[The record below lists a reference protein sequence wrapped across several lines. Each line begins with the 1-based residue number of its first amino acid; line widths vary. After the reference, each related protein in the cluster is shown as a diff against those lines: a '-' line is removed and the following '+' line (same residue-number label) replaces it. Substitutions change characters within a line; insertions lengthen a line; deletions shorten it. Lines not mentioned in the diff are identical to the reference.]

1 MNDADNAGDEL
12 ESLVGQ
18 VADEYTDRV
27 NRGEPVELEEY
38 ARRYPQ
44 IADLL
49 REVLPSLGLLGQLA
63 SKEEDERNVGTGTV
77 PSYLGDYHI
86 IREVGRGGMGVVYEA
101 EQKSLGRHVALKILP
116 FHRLMDPLHL
126 KRFQREAQAA
136 ARLHHTNI
144 VPVFGVGE
152 HEGIHFYAMQY
163 IDGLGLDRVIDELR
177 EIRERAGAS
186 GSTCHTNGILRS
198 GLSVSLSDQ
207 SFTQYC
213 GSVARIGVQVADAL
227 AYAHREGLLHRD
239 VKPSNLLLDSTGR
252 IWVTDFGLAKAD
264 SGEALTQTGDMVGTL
279 RYSAPERLAGR
290 SDIRS
295 DIFSFGL
302 TLYELLTLRPAYD
315 ETHQGLLVQQVANGE
330 PPTLRKLDRRI
341 PADLETIVQK
351 ATAKEPERRYQDA
364 GEVAEDLRRY
374 LADRPVQ
381 ARRSSALEKG
391 WRWCRR
397 NPAIAIISAL
407 SLLTL
412 FSGVTAVVW
421 EWRRAETNLVQAEAN
436 FAKARQAVDDCFS
449 TVTEDPAFQEP
460 GQEAARKVLFQTALK
475 YYQDFLAQ
483 RSGDPTVRLDL
494 ARAYT
499 RVGFIND
506 LIASKTDAVT
516 SYEKACELYDEF
528 VQAHPDEPIYRAELA
543 RSCESLARLYQSTS
557 RLDAAETQFRKALE
571 LRDVLAQ
578 EHPDE
583 WQYGNE
589 MANGYRSL
597 ARLYRTS
604 GRPQEAEVA
613 GKRALGERR
622 ELVRNQ
628 PTTPAFQSALAQ
640 DRLEL
645 VRLYDKS
652 SRPQEAVPL
661 LNEALSGLEQLV
673 HDHPS
678 NAEYRHDL
686 ATAYYDSGT
695 FSFLRRSTDGTLA
708 AYRKSQQ
715 LYEQLMGDYPRVL
728 AYQSELAQVYDGLGV
743 LHWRREEPV
752 DAEHCF
758 SRAID
763 LQRALV
769 TGHPEVAPYRM
780 VLAKSYSDFG
790 ILYRHTC
797 RPEDAERLYRQAQ
810 TLQEQLYVEYP
821 GDSDLANDFAATLM
835 NLGIVLT
842 VLGRPEE
849 ALDRCYLKAEEVL
862 AEVLR
867 REPEQRDA
875 VRFLGDLHS
884 DRAESLDVLDRHD
897 DALHE
902 WNTAIA
908 VCKGNDKDMVVGR
921 AVCLAHK
928 GQSADARATIDKLL
942 TSGDFTHYVF
952 FEAARVYALCS
963 LEAAQDPILTPTE
976 RARSAKEHADR
987 AIDLLTKAFAQ
998 SYPSRQI
1005 HRARLAVEKD
1015 FTALRARPEFQ
1026 KLLARGN
1033 R

>member
-38 ARRYPQ
+38 VARYPQ

-49 REVLPSLGLLGQLA
+49 REMLPSLGLLGQLGP
-63 SKEEDERNVGTGTV
+63 STEEETNVAAGTF
-77 PSYLGDYHI
+77 PSYLGDYRI

-101 EQKSLGRHVALKILP
+101 EQKSLGRHVALKVLP
-116 FHRLMDPLHL
+116 FHRLMDPLYL

-163 IDGLGLDRVIDELR
+163 IDGLGLDRVILELR
-177 EIRERAGAS
+177 PSNS
-186 GSTCHTNGILRS
+186 GSTRDAD
-198 GLSVSLSDQ
+198 GLAPSSASASLSHQ
-207 SFTQYC
+207 PFTQYC
-213 GSVARIGVQVADAL
+213 RSVARIGIQVADAL

-239 VKPSNLLLDSTGR
+239 VKPSNLLLDSSGR

-264 SGEALTQTGDMVGTL
+264 SGEALTQTGDLVGTL
-279 RYSAPERLAGR
+279 RYSAPERLAGH

-295 DIFSFGL
+295 DIFSLGL
-302 TLYELLTLRPAYD
+302 TLYELLTLRPAYH
-315 ETHQGLLVQQVANGE
+315 ETHQGLLVQQVADAS
-330 PPTLRKLDRRI
+330 PPTPRKRDRRI

-351 ATAKEPERRYQDA
+351 ATAKEPERRYRDA
-364 GEVAEDLRRY
+364 GEMAEDLRRY

-381 ARRSSALEKG
+381 ARRSSALEKS

-397 NPAIAIISAL
+397 NPAIAIVSAVA
-407 SLLTL
+407 LLTL
-412 FSGVTAVVW
+412 FSGVTTVVW
-421 EWRRAETNLVQAEAN
+421 QWRRAEKNLVQAEAN

-475 YYQDFLAQ
+475 YYQDFLAE
-483 RSGDPTVRLDL
+483 RGSDPSVKLEL

-506 LIASKTDAVT
+506 LIASKTEAVS
-516 SYEKACELYDEF
+516 SYEKACALYDEF
-528 VQAHPDEPIYRAELA
+528 VQAHPDEPAYRAELA
-543 RSCESLARLYQSTS
+543 RSCESLAKLYQSTS

-571 LRDVLAQ
+571 LRDVLVH

-583 WQYGNE
+583 WQYRNE
-589 MANGYRSL
+589 MANGWRSL
-597 ARLYRTS
+597 ATLYRTN
-604 GRPQEAEVA
+604 GRPQEAEAA
-613 GKRALGERR
+613 GKRALAERR
-622 ELVRNQ
+622 QLADSQ
-628 PTTPAFQSALAQ
+628 PAVPAFQSALAQ
-640 DRLEL
+640 DCLEL

-661 LNEALSGLEQLV
+661 LNEAISILERLV
-673 HDHPS
+673 GDHPS
-678 NAEYRHDL
+678 SAEYRHDL

-695 FSFLRRSTDGTLA
+695 FSFLRRSTDRTLA
-708 AYRKSQQ
+708 AYRKSQH
-715 LYEQLMGDYPRVL
+715 LYEQLIRDYPRVL
-728 AYQSELAQVYDGLGV
+728 AYQSELAQVLDGLGV
-743 LHWRREEPV
+743 LHWRREEPG
-752 DAEHCF
+752 DAEHCY
-758 SRAID
+758 SRAVD

-780 VLAKSYSDFG
+780 VLAKSYNDFG
-790 ILYRHTC
+790 ILYRHAC
-797 RPEDAERLYRQAQ
+797 RPEDAERLYRQAR
-810 TLQEQLYVEYP
+810 TLQEQLYAEYP

-842 VLGRPEE
+842 VLGRPQE
-849 ALDRCYLKAEEVL
+849 ALDPCYLKAEEVL
-862 AEVLR
+862 AGVLR

-875 VRFLGDLHS
+875 VRFRGDLHS
-884 DRAESLDVLDRHD
+884 DRAESLDVLGRHD

-902 WNTAIA
+902 WNTGIA
-908 VCKGNDKDMVVGR
+908 VCKGNDNDMVVGR

-928 GQSADARATIDKLL
+928 GKCAEARATLDKLL
-942 TSGDFTHYVF
+942 ANQALTHYSF
-952 FEAARVYALCS
+952 FESARVYALCS
-963 LEAAQDPILTPTE
+963 LEAAQDPHLTADE
-976 RARSAKEHADR
+976 RARSANEHAAR
-987 AIDLLTKAFAQ
+987 AIDLLAKAFAQ

-1005 HRARLAVEKD
+1005 HRARLSVEKD
-1015 FTALRARPEFQ
+1015 FAALRARPEFRQ
-1026 KLLARGN
+1026 LLAGGGK
-1033 R
+1033 